1 MTLLNMGVFLGLFLK
16 IQGIL
21 ISLSVRSPEYTFYK
35 LNATPMTLLN
45 LHI

>member
-1 MTLLNMGVFLGLFLK
+1 MTLLNMGVFFGIFKK
-16 IQGIL
+16 IQVIL
-21 ISLSVRSPEYTFYK
+21 ISISVRSPEYTFYK